1 MESTQNIN
9 RQELTKNHSFF
20 QIICYVFFICCFIL
34 LGAIV
39 YFKCQSNFF
48 LPVNPNPTN
57 EKQTTLEEQ
66 FENLKAQSQPQ
77 TQSREETDFNDGEN
91 PNILD
96 DKFLHEYKL
105 TQTLENDISKLKKE
119 LENLTTMMS
128 NNQQEILKTFKTL
141 DYTLE
146 DYKVKTQDIHKNIY
160 IEIEKAKNKSPST
173 SQELINTEHNQQ
185 NEHDQQSIQI
195 TEIE

>member
-1 MESTQNIN
+1 M
-9 RQELTKNHSFF
+9 
-20 QIICYVFFICCFIL
+20 
-34 LGAIV
+34 
-39 YFKCQSNFF
+39 
-48 LPVNPNPTN
+48 NPNPTN
-57 EKQTTLEEQ
+57 EKLTTLEEQ
-66 FENLKAQSQPQ
+66 FENLKSQSQSQSQSQP
-77 TQSREETDFNDGEN
+77 REEIDFNDGEN
-91 PNILD
+91 PIILD

-105 TQTLENDISKLKKE
+105 TQTLENDINKLKKE

-160 IEIEKAKNKSPST
+160 IEIEKAKNKSPPT
-173 SQELINTEHNQQ
+173 SQELINNKP
-185 NEHDQQSIQI
+185 DQQSIQI